1 MNAPE
6 LITAPDEEVVA
17 GNLLSYYQA
26 IENAS
31 LGMLEAART
40 GDWDRVVKLEGGSV
54 ERGNASARRS
64 AMPMRARSSR
74 RSKGFVT

>member
-17 GNLLSYYQA
+17 GNLLSYYEA

-40 GDWDRVVKLEGGSV
+40 GDWDRVVKLEG
-54 ERGNASARRS
+54 A
-64 AMPMRARSSR
+64 
-74 RSKGFVT
+74 

>member
-17 GNLLSYYQA
+17 GNLLSYYEA

-40 GDWDRVVKLEGGSV
+40 GEVMSV
-54 ERGNASARRS
+54 AA
-64 AMPMRARSSR
+64 AFP
-74 RSKGFVT
+74 T